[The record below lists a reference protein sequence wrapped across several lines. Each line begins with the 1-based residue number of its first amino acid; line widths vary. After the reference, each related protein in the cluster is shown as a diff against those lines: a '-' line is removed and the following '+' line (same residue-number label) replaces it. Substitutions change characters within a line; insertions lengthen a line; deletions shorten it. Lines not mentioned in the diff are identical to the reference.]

1 MCPGVCIPWVLPGN
15 EVVWVCED
23 GCIQRM
29 VGEVQSM
36 TASEIWLAIVASV
49 MTINVTAL
57 VIAMIIKMFRGDL

>member
-1 MCPGVCIPWVLPGN
+1 M
-15 EVVWVCED
+15 WVCED